1 MASLLHKRFRPFW
14 AIILT
19 CFLLLGLFGMAKATS
34 PAVRPEATPKPG
46 YEERIHTAVRDIWLV
61 DTHEHLGREVDRV
74 QRTNVD
80 FTDLFA
86 QYARED
92 LISASSSSGVI
103 SLLTSHSFTLKDR
116 WELFKPLF
124 MAMRNTGYARVA
136 LIAARDL
143 YGIDDLHDDTYVE
156 LSKRMQEL
164 NKPGLYR
171 HVLQDKARIEVI
183 IQDGDHCNSDSCV
196 HVERFDH
203 FISIFSGE
211 EISQRG
217 RSVEISVRSL
227 EDYVAALRKAFL
239 AGVDRHMVG
248 VKSALAYNRILKYE
262 DVPLE
267 KARPIFDSLLTNPQR
282 RWSFEQVK
290 PLQDFVMH
298 RVIDLAREF
307 RVPMQIHTGLQA
319 GNGNLITNSNPTHL
333 VNLFMKYSD
342 VNFCLMHSSY
352 PYGGE
357 LSTLAKN
364 FPNVIIDMCWSYA
377 ISPYYSEHYLHEWL
391 DTVPASKIMGFGGD
405 YTFPEGTYGHSVLAR
420 QSVAN
425 VLIDKVGKAEMREDE
440 AIRIAKM
447 ILRENAMEIFR
458 IKGKNR
464 GIETLAAFQKPGFLH
479 DWWQL
484 HNSPVGFIRTWMV
497 IGPFKYSG
505 GLDEPFPPE
514 KEIRPDAIY
523 PGLGGSVGWTKAT
536 ASESGYLDLK
546 SLFNPGASI
555 DPDITGIAY
564 AYVEVISPD
573 KRTVRLTLGSND
585 GAKVWVN
592 GEVIYS
598 EHIPRVAIAD
608 QIFLDANLQKGKNT
622 ILVKIENLGAS
633 WGLYLRLVD
642 PKGEL
647 KVM

>member
-1 MASLLHKRFRPFW
+1 MTSSLQECHRHYEAIVVFCFVLLSAFYQAGAEDAASG
-14 AIILT
+14 
-19 CFLLLGLFGMAKATS
+19 LGIM
-34 PAVRPEATPKPG
+34 PKPG
-46 YEERIHTAVRDIWLV
+46 YEERIRTAVNDLWLV
-61 DTHEHLGREVDRV
+61 DTHEHLGLEADRV
-74 QRTNVD
+74 QRKDVD

-92 LISASSSSGVI
+92 LISASGSSGVI
-103 SLLTSHSFTLKDR
+103 SLLTSHSFTLQDR

-143 YGIDDLHDDTYVE
+143 YGIDDLNDDTYAE
-156 LSKRMQEL
+156 LSRRMQEA
-164 NKPGLYR
+164 NKSGLYR
-171 HVLQDKARIEVI
+171 HVLQEKAKIEVF
-183 IQDGDHCNSDSCV
+183 IQDGDRCNADSCV

-211 EISQRG
+211 EVLQRG
-217 RSVEISVRSL
+217 HSVQTTVHSL
-227 EDYVAALRKAFL
+227 EDYIAALRKAFV

-262 DVPLE
+262 DVPVE
-267 KARPIFDSLLTNPQR
+267 KVQPIFDSLMTRPQR
-282 RWSFEQVK
+282 RWEFDQVK

-307 RVPMQIHTGLQA
+307 KLPMQIHTGLQA

-333 VNLFMKYSD
+333 VNLFMKYPD
-342 VNFCLMHSSY
+342 VTFCLMHSSY

-364 FPNVIIDMCWSYA
+364 FSNVIIDMCWSYA

-391 DTVPASKIMGFGGD
+391 DTVPAGKIMGFGGD

-420 QSVAN
+420 QTVAN
-425 VLIDKVGKAEMREDE
+425 VLIVKVGTGEMREDE
-440 AIRIAKM
+440 AVRIAQM
-447 ILRENAMEIFR
+447 ILRDNAMEIFR
-458 IKGKNR
+458 IKGKSR
-464 GIETLAAFQKPGFLH
+464 GIENIVAFQRPGFLH

-484 HNSPVGFIRTWMV
+484 HNSPAGFIRSWSV

-505 GLDEPFPPE
+505 GLDDPFPPE
-514 KEIRPDAIY
+514 KEIRLDASY
-523 PGLGGSVGWTKAT
+523 PGLGGSVSWQKAT
-536 ASESGYLDLK
+536 TPESGYLDLRA
-546 SLFNPGASI
+546 LLNPGASI
-555 DPDITGIAY
+555 DPDLTGIAY
-564 AYVEVISPD
+564 AYVEITSSD
-573 KRTVRLTLGSND
+573 KRKARLTLGSND
-585 GAKVWVN
+585 GAKLWVN

-608 QIFLDANLQKGKNT
+608 QIFLEASLQKGLNK
-622 ILVKIENLGAS
+622 ILVKVENLGAN

-647 KVM
+647 QVK